1 MEFTTQSVIQN
12 YNLLYHNSNYE
23 QKSQANKY
31 LTLFKKAPNFLPV
44 ALELFSSTDIKL
56 KLFISL
62 ALYNH
67 IKENLDQII
76 STEVIFNQYK
86 SLILSQI
93 FPHLSLSS
101 DENIKISSYVCSA
114 ISILIIAGS
123 LKYWTS
129 SLANVLEMSTVS
141 NEHCIYAAMMI
152 GNIHIEL
159 DELKIAERDKKL
171 FMGVL
176 TAFGSEL
183 TKYISMNLNVIKA
196 KSIPYWRILYR
207 CTLDVI
213 LSASFGL
220 VNILQ
225 IDNIAVDILSSMVEY
240 PKERELITE
249 VLSHAITY
257 ADSASITEKR
267 GVKDKNN
274 FMNEMISACNIKE
287 MKNLYDIITLI
298 YNLYTTYSSKTTLT
312 SDEEA
317 LLFNTASVFQNI
329 PNSFPIL
336 FFYKGNSTNL
346 DQILRKLVL
355 FFLSYPKLKIS
366 SLFLQSVIKLKE
378 FMIEYFKYI
387 PLSPEERGVFLEF
400 LYQISDAMMN
410 NCKLKSLVVNYEEI
424 KKSIETSNEKDLGAI
439 LDLCNDNENIDLED
453 TSIGQYR
460 KDAEESFNDLFL
472 AIYDAYQVPGA
483 ETYLKRLGEKLVTNA
498 NNTDKNYLLLVEVV
512 LFNVRCIKMNFELP
526 NFDVDKTMLLN
537 FSNFILNSQLVSNE
551 KIMVSF
557 IAFLS
562 SIHMYVYEDKLLYKN
577 SILFLIKIASSVEI
591 LNIVSLTTII
601 SIMRQSTEYDIDIY
615 KALFDLYYATF
626 DRSNYK
632 IIELIVE
639 AILIDLSKGS
649 PNSTII
655 LNVMNDIRKPL
666 NNIINN
672 KDKKSTL
679 KVLGV
684 WGMFARVIGHYDNN
698 CFFELFT
705 KDEIKFIFPYSNSVI
720 EIWYEDFEVTEALL
734 KFYSRF
740 CISMKDKNDLFFD
753 IVNSFIFTLYSKNIN
768 LHDLIIVMKTFYGE
782 ILSVDNSKNKPLIE
796 SKFFVVCDQI
806 VNNVTK
812 VITNMENGL
821 IAFSTFFGTIIQ
833 KINHFDFNEEN
844 LRLLHKEI
852 DVLIQANNSYC
863 IESLNLN
870 VVSSFLNFLSNAN
883 IPMNIR
889 KQYTEPIM
897 ENIYKRM
904 EIFPIKSAKKYTEL
918 LRIIFIIDRDS
929 FSKVFKQDQ
938 FYQLTIA
945 YFVIN
950 ADSMVNLEKLCAFT
964 RDLIMAKRHKEK
976 EIKMK
981 VYEIKVG
988 EYNASHHMNK

>member
-12 YNLLYHNSNYE
+12 YNLLFHNSNYT

-31 LTLFKKAPNFLPV
+31 LTLFKKAPNFLLV
-44 ALELFSSTDIKL
+44 ALEIFSSTDINL

-76 STEVIFNQYK
+76 STEAIFNHYK
-86 SLILSQI
+86 SLILSQV

-101 DENIKISSYVCSA
+101 DEDIKISSYVCSA

-123 LKYWTS
+123 LKYWSS

-152 GNIHIEL
+152 GNIHLEL
-159 DELKIAERDKKL
+159 DELKIAERDKKQ

-176 TAFGSEL
+176 TAFGTEL
-183 TKYISMNLNVIKA
+183 TKYITMNLNVIKA
-196 KSIPYWRILYR
+196 KSIPYWRILYK

-225 IDNIAVDILSSMVEY
+225 TDTIAVDILSSMVEY
-240 PKERELITE
+240 PKERALITE

-257 ADSASITEKR
+257 ADSATITEKR
-267 GVKDKNN
+267 GLKDKNN

-298 YNLYTTYSSKTTLT
+298 YNLYTTYSSKTTLS
-312 SDEEA
+312 SDEED
-317 LLFNTASVFQNI
+317 LLFNTASIFQNI
-329 PNSFPIL
+329 PNCFPIL
-336 FFYKGNSTNL
+336 FFYKGNNL
-346 DQILRKLVL
+346 DQILRKIVL

-378 FMIEYFKYI
+378 FMVEYFKYI
-387 PLSPEERGVFLEF
+387 PLSPEERTVFLEY
-400 LYQISDAMMN
+400 LYQISDAIMN

-424 KKSIETSNEKDLGAI
+424 KKNIDTSNEKDLAAI

-460 KDAEESFNDLFL
+460 KNAEEPFNDLFL

-498 NNTDKNYLLLVEVV
+498 NCTDKKYLLLVEVV

-526 NFDVDKTMLLN
+526 NFEVDKKMLLN
-537 FSNFILNSQLVSNE
+537 FSNFILSSQLISNE

-601 SIMRQSTEYDIDIY
+601 NIMNQSNDYDIDIY

-626 DRSNYK
+626 DKSNY
-632 IIELIVE
+632 IIVELIVE
-639 AILIDLSKGS
+639 AILIDVCKGK
-649 PNSTII
+649 PNSNVIQ
-655 LNVMNDIRKPL
+655 NVMNDIRKPL
-666 NNIINN
+666 SNIINN
-672 KDKKSTL
+672 KDKQSTL
-679 KVLGV
+679 KVICI
-684 WGMFARVIGHYDNN
+684 WSIFSKIIGHYNLDY
-698 CFFELFT
+698 FFELFNN
-705 KDEIKFIFPYSNSVI
+705 DDMKFIFPYSNSVI
-720 EIWYEDFEVTEALL
+720 EIWYEDSDVMNVLIL
-734 KFYSRF
+734 FYSRF
-740 CISMKDKNDLFFD
+740 CVSMKNKNDIFFD
-753 IVNSFIFTLYSKNIN
+753 IINSFIFTLYAKNTT
-768 LHDLIIVMKTFYGE
+768 LYDLIYLMKTLYGE

-812 VITNMENGL
+812 TITNMESGL
-821 IAFSTFFGTIIQ
+821 SAFSAFFATIIQ
-833 KINHFDFNEEN
+833 KINHFDFTEEN
-844 LRLLHKEI
+844 LRLLHKMI
-852 DVLIQANNSYC
+852 DILIQSNNSYC
-863 IESLNLN
+863 IEKLNLYI
-870 VVSSFLNFLSNAN
+870 VKSFLNFLSNEN
-883 IPMNIR
+883 IPINLR

-904 EIFPIKSAKKYTEL
+904 EIVQIKSVKLYSEL
-918 LRIIFIIDRDS
+918 LRIIFIIDREA
-929 FSKVFKQDQ
+929 FSKVLKQDQ
-938 FYQLTIA
+938 FYQLIIA
-945 YFVIN
+945 YFNIHSN
-950 ADSMVNLEKLCAFT
+950 IMLNQEKLNGFT
-964 RDLIMAKRHKEK
+964 RDLIMAKKHKEK

-981 VYEIKVG
+981 VYEIKKG
-988 EYNASHHMNK
+988 EYNATHHMELK